1 MEIIAYGGWEKCIR
15 LSNDKI
21 ELIITSEVGPR
32 VIRFGFVDEVN
43 IFYEDPNQVGKTL
56 GDEFRLY
63 GGHRLWVSPEIPGFT
78 DYPDNLPVEYRT
90 EKNSV
95 VVTSPTEK
103 ATQLQKKIEVSINEN
118 VATINHMITNYANQ
132 TVEIAPWALSVMRS
146 GGVGFFPQEEYQS
159 HQDKLLPVR
168 PLVLW
173 GYTDMSDSRWS
184 WGKKVIKL
192 KQTSNNQP
200 QKVGALVTQG
210 WAGYAWENILFLKKF
225 DYQENVKYP
234 DFGCNFETFTNE
246 SMLELESLGHLVQ
259 LKPNESVEHTEKWM
273 LIRNFKMP
281 EDDDALLKSV
291 NNYLLDF

>member
-15 LSNDKI
+15 LSNGKI
-21 ELIITSEVGPR
+21 ELITTLEVGPR
-32 VIRFGFVDEVN
+32 IIRFGFVDGEN
-43 IFYEDPNQVGKTL
+43 IFYEDPNQMGKTL
-56 GDEFRLY
+56 GDAFRLY

-78 DYPDNLPVEYRT
+78 DYPDNFPVEYRA

-95 VVTSPTEK
+95 IAASPVEK
-103 ATQLQKKIEVSINEN
+103 ATQLQKRIEISINEN
-118 VATINHMITNYANQ
+118 IVLVNHIITNYANE
-132 TVEIAPWALSVMRS
+132 TIEIAPWALSVMRS

-159 HQDKLLPVR
+159 HTEKLLPVR

-173 GYTDMSDSRWS
+173 GYTDMSDERWS
-184 WGKKVIKL
+184 WGKQLIKL

-210 WAGYAWENILFLKKF
+210 WAGYVWGDMIFLKGF
-225 DYQENVKYP
+225 DYRENVKYP

-246 SMLELESLGHLVQ
+246 SMLELESLGPLVH
-259 LKPNESVEHTEKWM
+259 LKPNQSVEHIEKWM

-281 EDDDALLKSV
+281 ENDDVLLKKV
-291 NNYLLDF
+291 NDYLLDF

>member
-184 WGKKVIKL
+184 WGKKIIKL